1 MIEGAHTGRM
11 LVIGL
16 GSTGASVMRFCAAR
30 GIAVDATDS
39 RAAPPDLEA
48 LQALHPQ
55 ARFALGGFAAPR
67 PVSTYSTAVLSPGIA
82 PSEPFVRALRADG
95 LRIVGDIE
103 LFAQTAEAPVVA
115 ITGSNGKSTVTALM
129 GKMAEAAGVRA
140 GVGGNLG
147 PPALD
152 LLAAGTELYV
162 LELSSFQLET
172 TYSLAPAAATVLNL
186 SEDHLDRHG
195 DMASYVAAKARVYRG
210 CGTAVVNR
218 DDSLTAR
225 GSENAPRRL
234 RFGAG
239 APEFAGDYGIRDG
252 WLMAG
257 EQALIA
263 IEAMRLRGRHNHLN
277 ALAALALAEAASLPR
292 AACLDAL
299 RGFEG
304 LPHRC
309 VLVAEASGVQWL
321 NDSKATNV
329 GAACAALAGMEDPV
343 VWIGGGQ
350 GKNQDFAPL
359 ARLLA
364 EKARAAVVYG
374 QDAELLATALRAAS
388 VPVTVLGDLE
398 AAVHSAARLAQAGD
412 RVLLSPAC
420 ASLDQFGDYGARGDT
435 FARLAREVTA

>member
-1 MIEGAHTGRM
+1 MIPGAHSSRL

-16 GSTGASVMRFCAAR
+16 GATGASVLRFCAAR
-30 GIAVDATDS
+30 NIAFDATDS
-39 RAAPPDLEA
+39 RSEPADVAALRAIDPR
-48 LQALHPQ
+48 

-67 PVSTYSTAVLSPGIA
+67 PVSAYAAAVVSPGVS
-82 PSEPFVRALRADG
+82 PEEPFVRALRADG
-95 LRIVGDIE
+95 LPLIGDIE

-115 ITGSNGKSTVTALM
+115 ITGSNGKSTTTALL
-129 GKMAEAAGVRA
+129 GAMAEAAGLRA

-152 LLAAGTELYV
+152 LLDPMVELYV

-172 TYSLAPAAATVLNL
+172 THSLAAAAATVLNL

-195 DMASYVAAKARVYRG
+195 DMASYAVAKARIYRG

-218 DDSLTAR
+218 DDPLTAKGAEAAR
-225 GSENAPRRL
+225 RRL

-239 APEFAGDYGIRDG
+239 APEGATDYGIHDG

-263 IEAMRLRGRHNHLN
+263 IAALRLRGRHNHLN

-292 AACLDAL
+292 DRCLQAL
-299 RGFEG
+299 RDFDG

-309 VLVAEASGVQWL
+309 VLVAEAEGVQWL

-329 GAACAALAGMEDPV
+329 GAACAALAGMDAPV

-350 GKNQDFAPL
+350 GKGQDFAPL
-359 ARLLA
+359 AAQLA
-364 EKARAAVVYG
+364 ERARAAIVFG
-374 QDAELLATALRAAS
+374 QDAALLAQALRAS
-388 VPVTVLGDLE
+388 GVPVEVVGNLE
-398 AAVHSAARLAQAGD
+398 AAVRGAAQAAQPGD

-420 ASLDQFGDYGARGDT
+420 ASLDQFSDYRARGDA
-435 FARLAREVTA
+435 FARLAREVAA